1 MHMNAEIIAVGSEL
15 LTPFRQDTNSLFLT
29 DRLNRLGIEVL
40 RKTIVGD
47 DRKQIAG
54 AFAEALRRAELVIS
68 IGGLG
73 PTEDDQT
80 REAVAEVLGRRLRR
94 DEAVLRE
101 IQERFRRYGRKM
113 APVNERQA
121 LVPEGAEPL
130 PNPNGTAPGLWI
142 ETNGRLVVL
151 LPGPPRELMPMFL
164 AHVEP
169 RLRERAGSVSL
180 LTRELRVAG
189 MAESD
194 VEQLIAPIY
203 TRYDG
208 VQTTLLA
215 SPGEIQIHLRAW
227 TRDPERAN
235 KTLDELTDRLAVALG
250 THLFT
255 TRGESLEEVVA
266 RLLNSHGATL
276 ALAESI
282 TGGLI
287 AQRLTSI
294 PGSSSYLVGG
304 IVCYSNEVKTAW
316 VGVPAELIRKKGAVS
331 AEVALALAQQIRERS
346 GATLG
351 LGITGIAGPGGGTA
365 EKPVGTVFVALAD
378 GRRTLERNAHFPGDR
393 ERIRWQAAQLALDL
407 IRRYFQFPTGQ
418 Q

>member
-1 MHMNAEIIAVGSEL
+1 MNAEIIAVGSEL

-29 DRLNRLGIEVL
+29 DRLNRLGIEVI

-47 DRKQIAG
+47 DRRQIAG
-54 AFAEALRRAELVIS
+54 AFAEALKRADVVLS

-73 PTEDDQT
+73 PTEDDLT
-80 REAVAEVLGRRLRR
+80 REAAAEVLGRKLQR
-94 DEAVLRE
+94 DENVLRE

-121 LVPEGAEPL
+121 MVPEGAEPL

-142 ETNGRLVVL
+142 ETDGRVAVL
-151 LPGPPRELMPMFL
+151 LPGPARELMPMFL
-164 AHVEP
+164 NSVEK
-169 RLRERAGSVSL
+169 RLRERAGGVRMV
-180 LTRELRVAG
+180 TRELRVAG

-203 TRYDG
+203 TRYEG

-215 SPGEIQIHLRAW
+215 SPGEIQVHLRAW
-227 TRDPERAN
+227 SRDPERAGQ
-235 KTLDELTDRLAVALG
+235 TLDEMTDRLALALG
-250 THLFT
+250 KHLFT

-266 RLLNSHGATL
+266 RLLNTHAATI
-276 ALAESI
+276 ALAESV

-287 AQRLTSI
+287 AERLTTI

-316 VGVPAELIRKKGAVS
+316 LGVPAELIRQKGAVS
-331 AEVALALAQQIRERS
+331 TEVALALAEGVRERS
-346 GATLG
+346 GAKLG
-351 LGITGIAGPGGGTA
+351 LGITGIAGPGGGSA
-365 EKPVGTVFVALAD
+365 EKPVGTVYVALAD
-378 GRRTLERNAHFPGDR
+378 GSKFTERNAHFPGDR
-393 ERIRWQAAQLALDL
+393 ERIRWQASQMALDM
-407 IRRYFQFPTGQ
+407 IRRYFLYATGQ
-418 Q
+418 T

>member
-1 MHMNAEIIAVGSEL
+1 MQAELIAVGSEL
-15 LTPFRQDTNSLFLT
+15 LTPYRQDTNSLFLT

-80 REAVAEVLGRRLRR
+80 REAAAEVLGRRLRR

-101 IQERFRRYGRKM
+101 IQERFRRYGRAM

-142 ETNGRLVVL
+142 EADGRLVVL

-164 AHVEP
+164 GHVEP
-169 RLRERAGSVSL
+169 RLRERAGDRRL
-180 LTRELRVAG
+180 LTRELRTTGLPEA
-189 MAESD
+189 D

-203 TRYDG
+203 TRYEG

-215 SPGEIQIHLRAW
+215 APGEVQIHLRAW
-227 TRDPERAN
+227 TRQPEQAAR
-235 KTLDELTDRLAVALG
+235 TLDELVEQITLALG
-250 THLFT
+250 RYVFT
-255 TRGESLEEVVA
+255 TQGEALEEVVA
-266 RLLNSHGATL
+266 RLLNAHSATL

-316 VGVPAELIRKKGAVS
+316 VGVPVELLRQKGAVS
-331 AEVALALAQQIRERS
+331 AEVARALAQQIRERS
-346 GATLG
+346 GAALG

-365 EKPVGTVFVALAD
+365 EKPVGTVFVALSD
-378 GRRTLERNAHFPGDR
+378 GRRALERTAHFPGDR
-393 ERIRWQAAQLALDL
+393 ERIRWQASQLALDL
-407 IRRYFQFPTGQ
+407 IRRYFQFPAG
-418 Q
+418 